1 MPEFFLDTLA
11 NGLRLLTVEMPH
23 LHSVELSC
31 SLGVGSRHE
40 SPQLSGISHFLEHML
55 FRGSKDYPSSQDL
68 ESRFE
73 AIGGNI
79 NAATDSETTCYHSR
93 LHPDHVD
100 DGLQLLASMLQ
111 RPLLS
116 DIDTERKIIF
126 EEAQEDLNQD
136 GQVISPDLLMNS
148 LLWPDHPLSQPTIG
162 TLDSITAIDGAALHS
177 HHSRYYTPANTVIAL
192 AGCIDR
198 SAALAA
204 ATEAFGEWRGAAA
217 SPPRHLTGRPTT
229 GPASCWV
236 ADADS
241 QLNLQLAFR
250 VPGRHDSDTPALRML
265 RRVLSGGGT
274 TRLMQR
280 LRENLGLTYNA
291 EAHLSLFDE
300 CGAFAVDLAVTPENL
315 LPAISELLLIF
326 EELAQEQVGDG
337 ELARVLANYLF
348 DLEFS
353 HDHADLL
360 AARYGWGLTTGFLR
374 SLEDERLES
383 SALRPE
389 QMLSAAQSHFSA
401 ANLHLVVVGPFSDDD
416 RRQVEQRLAA
426 YRG

>member
-31 SLGVGSRHE
+31 SLGIGSSHE
-40 SPQLSGISHFLEHML
+40 EPQLAGISHFLEHML
-55 FRGSKDYPSSQDL
+55 FRGSQDYPSSQDL

-79 NAATDSETTCYHSR
+79 NAATDAESTYYHSR
-93 LHPDHVD
+93 LHPDHVG
-100 DGLQLLASMLQ
+100 DGLQLMASMLQ

-116 DIDTERKIIF
+116 DIDTERKIIL
-126 EEAQEDLNQD
+126 EEAQEDLNQE

-148 LLWPDHPLSQPTIG
+148 LLWPEHPLSQPTIG
-162 TLDSITAIDGAALHS
+162 TVESITAIDTTALRSFHQ
-177 HHSRYYTPANTVIAL
+177 RYYTPANTVIAL
-192 AGCIDR
+192 AGRIDR
-198 SAALAA
+198 KSALAA
-204 ATEAFGEWRGAAA
+204 ATEAFGAWSGPVVE
-217 SPPRHLTGRPTT
+217 STPPPPIPPVAGQTSR
-229 GPASCWV
+229 WV
-236 ADADS
+236 TDADS

-250 VPGRHDSDTPALRML
+250 IPGRHHSDTPALRML
-265 RRVLSGGGT
+265 RRILSGGGT

-291 EAHLSLFDE
+291 EAHLSLFNE
-300 CGAFAVDLAVTPENL
+300 CGSFAVDLAVTPENL
-315 LPAISELLLIF
+315 LPAITELLLIF
-326 EELAQEQVGDG
+326 EELTQEQVGDG
-337 ELARVLANYLF
+337 ELAKVLSNYLF
-348 DLEFS
+348 ELEFS

-360 AARYGWGLTTGFLR
+360 SARYGWGLTTGFLR

-389 QMLSAAQSHFSA
+389 QMLSAAQTHFTA
-401 ANLHLVVVGPFSDDD
+401 ANLHLVVVGPYNEDD
-416 RRQVEQRLAA
+416 RKQVEQRLAA
-426 YRG
+426 YGG

>member
-40 SPQLSGISHFLEHML
+40 NPHQTGISHFLEHML
-55 FRGSKDYPSSQDL
+55 FRGSQEYPSSQDL

-79 NAATDSETTCYHSR
+79 NAATDAESTYYHTR
-93 LHPDHVD
+93 LHPDHVE
-100 DGLQLLASMLQ
+100 DGLQLMASMLQ

-116 DIDTERKIIF
+116 DIETERKIIL
-126 EEAQEDLNQD
+126 EEAQEDLNQE
-136 GQVISPDLLMNS
+136 GQIISPDLLMNS
-148 LLWPDHPLSQPTIG
+148 LLWPNHPLSQPTIG
-162 TLDSITAIDGAALHS
+162 TLESIKAIDATALRSYHQ
-177 HHSRYYTPANTVIAL
+177 RYYTPSNTVIAL
-192 AGCIDR
+192 AGRIDR

-204 ATEAFGEWRGAAA
+204 ATEAFGSWSGPMVEPT
-217 SPPRHLTGRPTT
+217 PPPTLLPVA
-229 GPASCWV
+229 GPTSRWV

-241 QLNLQLAFR
+241 QLNLQLTFR
-250 VPGRHDSDTPALRML
+250 IPGRHHSDTPALRML
-265 RRVLSGGGT
+265 RRILSGGGT

-291 EAHLSLFDE
+291 DANLSLFDE

-315 LPAISELLLIF
+315 LPAIRELLLIF
-326 EELAQEQVGDG
+326 KELTQELVGDG
-337 ELARVLANYLF
+337 ELARVLGNYLF
-348 DLEFS
+348 ELEFS

-360 AARYGWGLTTGFLR
+360 SARYGWGLTTGFLR

-389 QMLSAAQSHFSA
+389 QMLSAAQRHFSA
-401 ANLHLVVVGPFSDDD
+401 ANLYLVVVGPYNEAD
-416 RRQVEQRLAA
+416 RKQVEQQLAA